1 MQARGGRKKRG
12 ETQCL
17 PACVVCRDTIMVL
30 LVILNLNDLCKLP
43 QQGFGSIKEQQS
55 RLQGVTGAQCRLIV
69 RRNTPST
76 SRLHFLLHL
85 PGSACTSATGSPTC
99 QVCSSRAHIPQ
110 RGRRRP
116 SSQRVIYGG
125 NEEITQ
131 TDFFFF
137 YFNYKLLYS
146 SNYLINVQ
154 KMNLTYLGSCFSKFE

>member
-12 ETQCL
+12 GTQCGVQRQYYGL
-17 PACVVCRDTIMVL
+17 ISHLQPQR
-30 LVILNLNDLCKLP
+30 LVKTSAT
-43 QQGFGSIKEQQS
+43 GFWVYKRTAKPSAG
-55 RLQGVTGAQCRLIV
+55 
-69 RRNTPST
+69 RNTPST

-99 QVCSSRAHIPQ
+99 QVCSSRAQIPQ

-116 SSQRVIYGG
+116 SSQRVVYGG
-125 NEEITQ
+125 NEEMAQ